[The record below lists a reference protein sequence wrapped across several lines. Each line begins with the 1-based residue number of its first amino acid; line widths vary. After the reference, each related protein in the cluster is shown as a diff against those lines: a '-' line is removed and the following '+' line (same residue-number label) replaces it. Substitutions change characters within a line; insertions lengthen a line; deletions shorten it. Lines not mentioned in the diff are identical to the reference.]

1 MAEPI
6 IGVQNVEMA
15 RECGLCIKLM
25 MTSSYQ
31 VRIQGKKESISSD
44 KTPAE
49 KIVTFSPL
57 QEKENTEYKPEPQ
70 LKVKDEPLR
79 DAKAYLAQYSD
90 FRQGGMQG
98 S

>member
-1 MAEPI
+1 MWAMHQTHDDKFVPGRNSRQDI
-6 IGVQNVEMA
+6 F
-15 RECGLCIKLM
+15 
-25 MTSSYQ
+25 
-31 VRIQGKKESISSD
+31 KESISSK

-49 KIVTFSPL
+49 KIVTFSTL